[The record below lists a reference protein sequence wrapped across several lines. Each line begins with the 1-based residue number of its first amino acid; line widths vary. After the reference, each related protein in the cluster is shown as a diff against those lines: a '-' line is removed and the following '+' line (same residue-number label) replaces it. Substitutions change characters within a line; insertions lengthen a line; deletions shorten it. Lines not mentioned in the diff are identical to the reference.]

1 MPTVLL
7 KNGETVIVE
16 LDNLTEF
23 LEKNRSQVVIQ
34 HKKMGKRRTQV
45 SEPANSR

>member
-1 MPTVLL
+1 MATVQL
-7 KNGETVIVE
+7 KNGETVRIE

-23 LEKNRSQVVIQ
+23 LEKNRNQVVIQ

-45 SEPANSR
+45 SEPTNSR